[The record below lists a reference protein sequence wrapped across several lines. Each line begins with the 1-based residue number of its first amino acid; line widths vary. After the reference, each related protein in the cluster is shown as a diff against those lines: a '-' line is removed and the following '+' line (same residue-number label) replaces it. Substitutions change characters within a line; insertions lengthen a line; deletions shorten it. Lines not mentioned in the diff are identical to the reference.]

1 MDERVEAIR
10 NEFDRRG
17 YELIIDQSTRGGSS
31 GGWLARYRSVTDP
44 TAANGV
50 ARGNTELEAAEV
62 ALNRLRGSWPR

>member
-1 MDERVEAIR
+1 MDERVDAIR

-50 ARGNTELEAAEV
+50 ARGNTELEAAEL
-62 ALNRLRGSWPR
+62 ALNRLRRSWPR